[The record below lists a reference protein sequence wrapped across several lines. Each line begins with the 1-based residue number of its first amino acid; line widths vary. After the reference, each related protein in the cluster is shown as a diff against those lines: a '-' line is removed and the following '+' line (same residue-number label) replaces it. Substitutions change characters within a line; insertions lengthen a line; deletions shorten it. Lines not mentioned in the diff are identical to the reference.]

1 MGNRKEAKEIL
12 FKQKHKMS
20 FHKQEHKWENI
31 KQPKV
36 VRRYKLST
44 ICAGDTQTCACP
56 YGIYLSK
63 GEGGAAVVGVQNMQ
77 LNTAQLSDQKWDSGA
92 SLPRVQCQSCHSSP
106 M

>member
-12 FKQKHKMS
+12 FKQKHKVS

-44 ICAGDTQTCACP
+44 ICAGDTAANKRLVPVHMVFTCQR
-56 YGIYLSK
+56 
-63 GEGGAAVVGVQNMQ
+63 GGGGVAVVGVQNMQ
-77 LNTAQLSDQKWDSGA
+77 LNTAQLSD
-92 SLPRVQCQSCHSSP
+92 
-106 M
+106 